1 MSGLFRFIFKKK
13 FLYANSVDADQDFY
27 VYLENI
33 RIFNGFEVQIENS
46 FTRVTVW
53 HHEAFQE
60 MLSICLQWQNF

>member
-13 FLYANSVDADQDFY
+13 FLYANNVDADQDFY

-53 HHEAFQE
+53 HHKAFQE
-60 MLSICLQWQNF
+60 MLSICLHWQNF